1 MRLAH
6 PAGSM
11 AVTCAGAA
19 PWQEA
24 TAVLQPITP
33 LAGTLAGATP
43 VQPAGGDTLVNRL
56 EQQIEVARALE
67 RDAHAAVDALSRGE
81 RTDVEGVLLA
91 SRKADAAFQ
100 MLQVVHRAMLQAYAE
115 MRDMRV

>member
-1 MRLAH
+1 M
-6 PAGSM
+6 
-11 AVTCAGAA
+11 
-19 PWQEA
+19 
-24 TAVLQPITP
+24 
-33 LAGTLAGATP
+33 
-43 VQPAGGDTLVNRL
+43 QPAAGDTLVNRL
-56 EQQIEVARALE
+56 EQQMEVARALE
-67 RDAHAAVDALSRGE
+67 RDANAAVDALRRGE